1 VAGRPVSVNV
11 DAELWQF
18 YSGGILGNCG
28 TNVNHV
34 ALIVGYDTKDAYWLI
49 KNTWGKHWGEKGYI
63 RV

>member
-49 KNTWGKHWGEKGYI
+49 KKYLGKTLGRKRIH
-63 RV
+63 